1 MYVSK
6 HHHERFNY
14 LTILFVNYTGTKLKT
29 SLNEH
34 KRKKR
39 VKKFLNFENIK

>member
-6 HHHERFNY
+6 HHRERFNY

-34 KRKKR
+34 KR
-39 VKKFLNFENIK
+39 IKELRSF